1 MTCFCFYLSSNIL
14 KDENFRIFEFNN
26 GLCYIKSCFICI
38 VDCKTTPSFARSA
51 KIKVFERVLARGH
64 EMVNEARKE
73 SPALFFSLIY
83 CKL

>member
-26 GLCYIKSCFICI
+26 GLYYIKSCFICI

-51 KIKVFERVLARGH
+51 KIEVFERVFARGR
-64 EMVNEARKE
+64 EMGKRGEEGVTSTVFQSNI
-73 SPALFFSLIY
+73 L
-83 CKL
+83 